1 MIRRFDRETFS
12 FRPGQPLGA
21 YMVHFDHP
29 PGAGYEDK
37 FEIVNQSYRLRQ
49 SVCFQKSAGRL
60 TCTTC
65 HNPHERVVVDYRAK
79 CVACHPSVV
88 AKNHPGIRTAD
99 CASCHMPRR
108 RTKDAVHVVMTDHRI
123 QRRPPPGDLTKPMAE
138 RTERYRGP
146 LVVYYPEAMPE
157 SEQDLYLGVAL
168 ITGSA
173 DRRHGIALLERAV
186 EAGAPAKAIAVL
198 GEGYFAE
205 GSIDR
210 AIEMFRRA
218 AGQDPSPAKA
228 RYNLGQAL
236 EAAGQIAEARSEFEQ
251 ALRLRAQFPEAHYAL
266 ANVLVKSGDP
276 ALAISHYQDAFRLRP
291 VYAEA
296 HSNLA
301 NVYAD
306 QGRLDE
312 ARAELDEALR
322 VNPAFA
328 EAHNNLARTLAAQ
341 KRIPEAIEHARRAVA
356 LSANYAEAHYN
367 LGRLLQETGAAEAAI
382 TEYRK
387 AIEIRPDLVEAHL
400 SLGQALGDAGRLDAA
415 IAEFRQVLRLR
426 PGHAEAQ
433 KNLDLALTMKSRG
446 GR

>member
-1 MIRRFDRETFS
+1 MKRRCDRETFS

-79 CVACHPSVV
+79 CVDCHPSVV

-99 CASCHMPRR
+99 CALRQMPRR
-108 RTKDAVHVVMTDHRI
+108 GTKDAVHVVMTDHRI

-236 EAAGQIAEARSEFEQ
+236 
-251 ALRLRAQFPEAHYAL
+251 
-266 ANVLVKSGDP
+266 
-276 ALAISHYQDAFRLRP
+276 
-291 VYAEA
+291 
-296 HSNLA
+296 
-301 NVYAD
+301 
-306 QGRLDE
+306 
-312 ARAELDEALR
+312 
-322 VNPAFA
+322 
-328 EAHNNLARTLAAQ
+328 
-341 KRIPEAIEHARRAVA
+341 
-356 LSANYAEAHYN
+356 
-367 LGRLLQETGAAEAAI
+367 QETGAAEAAI